1 MQDKTSFEIELEKNV
16 RSSNAMLNATRCLQ
30 VDFQALLRDDGTI
43 FHIDLDRCW
52 DDWDMIRTGC
62 NTQANHWVDGCLD
75 DTLTLVRAELSRLA
89 V

>member
-1 MQDKTSFEIELEKNV
+1 
-16 RSSNAMLNATRCLQ
+16 MLNATSCLQ

-52 DDWDMIRTGC
+52 DGWDMVRTGR
-62 NTQANHWVDGCLD
+62 NTQEDHWVHGCLD
-75 DTLTLVRAELSRLA
+75 DARTLVRVELSGL